1 MKSLEELCIVRKSV
15 FNENKRDDVLDL
27 TNLLE
32 NTINAEE
39 FFAETFI
46 TDGMKRLFDSAFK
59 RFSGKGSQGII
70 KLTQSMGGGKTHN
83 MIALGMLAKNKNS
96 RNKILNIE
104 NELNDIRVIG
114 FTGRETDVK
123 YGIWGE
129 LARQLGKLE
138 EFNEYYSPLKVPGQ
152 SAWAK
157 LLKGDPLLILLD
169 ELPPYLQAAKAQ
181 PIGNSDLAEVTTA
194 ALANLFNA
202 INKAELS
209 NVCLVI
215 SDLNATYEEGSELIQ
230 RSFKNIE
237 GELDRFA
244 LMLQPVSSTS
254 DEIYSILK
262 TRLFEKLPNDD
273 EINEVALAYKE
284 KLSEAKKM
292 NLTNGSP
299 DSLFTGIK
307 HSYPFHPSLRDLYA
321 RFKEN
326 QGFQQTRGLIRL
338 MRTVVSDIF
347 NSGEAE
353 NKYLISP
360 FDIDLNKSDIF
371 TQVVNIKP
379 SLSNAISHDIA
390 SQGNSV
396 AENIDKNYKTEI
408 AQEFSK
414 LVLMSSLADIPNAL
428 LGLTQSEIVENLCEP
443 NKDLTV
449 LRNVMQEY
457 TLRAWYFWEDNANR
471 IYFKDVKN
479 IMAEMN
485 TLVDS
490 YSDET
495 VLQELKKYLHK
506 IFEPKLK
513 DCYQNLLILPAIDDI
528 SKVISQDKITL
539 VVVEPNIDNELPKDI
554 KELYENIEYKNRIM
568 FLTGKNSTWEK
579 LKDSIKS
586 YKALNSLITK
596 MKEDRTPENNSQFI
610 TAREN
615 LEKINLSILQLTRE
629 TFIFLHIPNIRN
641 IYKSDL
647 MMNFSGNDYNIENQI
662 KEVLIRKRKYTID
675 ISSDEFKKK
684 CEDRL
689 FGSQKE
695 IRWSDL
701 KSKAASNISWNW
713 HLPNALDS
721 LKEKMLAQ
729 GFWREEGGG
738 YIKKG
743 SFELEDTDVI
753 ISTKNKNEETGE
765 IILKIQPKFGDKVY
779 FEYGEATPTTASQE
793 VEDYNNF
800 KTKDEMIFTF
810 ICIDSNGERKTGE
823 PKIWRNELLLKN
835 RQYNSGKELMVE
847 LKAYPK
853 AEKIWYSTDGQD
865 PKEYGAVY
873 NGDITISEDCN
884 LILAIAEYKDI
895 LSKKIEIKINRDK
908 IEKGFEI
915 DKNKKLVLRD
925 KIGTSET
932 LETYK
937 TLKSIDKFNGK
948 LSDIMITIYNNDNE
962 DEWTEIVFSDEK
974 LLDYNKLDKMI
985 NILRNEYD
993 FGNSN
998 VKIEFK
1004 KIHFDKGENF
1014 EMWIKDNKKPLNEFK
1029 PENIVQS

>member
-1 MKSLEELCIVRKSV
+1 MKSLKELCKVREAV
-15 FNENKRDDVLDL
+15 FNETKRDDVLDL

-32 NTINAEE
+32 NSIETER
-39 FFAETFI
+39 FFEETFI
-46 TDGMKRLFDSAFK
+46 TDGMKRLFDTAFK
-59 RFSGKGSQGII
+59 RFSSQSSQGII

-83 MIALGMLAKNKNS
+83 MIALGMLSKYKEK
-96 RNKILNIE
+96 RNQILGFDTKLDN
-104 NELNDIRVIG
+104 IRVIG

-138 EFNEYYSPLKVPGQ
+138 DFKEYYSPLRAPGQ
-152 SAWAK
+152 SAWVNM
-157 LLKGDPLLILLD
+157 LKGEPLLILLD

-215 SDLNATYEEGSELIQ
+215 SDLNATYEEGSEYVQ

-262 TRLFEKLPNDD
+262 TRLFEKLPSEE

-284 KLSEAKKM
+284 KLNEAKRM
-292 NLTNGSP
+292 NITNGSP

-338 MRTVVSDIF
+338 MRAVVADIF
-347 NSGEAE
+347 SSEASAE
-353 NKYLISP
+353 KYMISP
-360 FDIDLNKSDIF
+360 FDVNLNKSEIF

-390 SQGNSV
+390 SQGTAV

-414 LVLMSSLADIPNAL
+414 LVLISSLADMPNAL

-449 LRNVMQEY
+449 LKTVMQEY
-457 TLRAWYFWEDNANR
+457 SLRAWYFWEDNANR
-471 IYFKDVKN
+471 IYFKDQKN

-490 YSDET
+490 YSTEIA
-495 VLQELKKYLHK
+495 VQELKKYLNRV
-506 IFEPKLK
+506 FEPKIK
-513 DCYQNLLILPAIDDI
+513 DCYQNLLIFPALDEIEK
-528 SKVISQDKITL
+528 SISQEKISL
-539 VVVEPNIDNELPKDI
+539 IIIEPNKENDLSREIKD
-554 KELYENIEYKNRIM
+554 LYENIDYKNRVM
-568 FLTGKNSTWEK
+568 FLTGNNNTWEK
-579 LKDSIKS
+579 LKDSIKN
-586 YKALNSLITK
+586 YKALNALITR
-596 MKEDRTPENNSQFI
+596 MKEERTPENNSQFM
-610 TAREN
+610 TARDN
-615 LEKINLSILQLTRE
+615 VEKINISILQLTRE
-629 TFIFLHIPNIRN
+629 TFISLHFPHLKDM
-641 IYKSDL
+641 YKADL
-647 MMNFSGNDYNIENQI
+647 MMNFTGNEYNVENQI
-662 KEVLIRKRKYTID
+662 KDLLISKRKYTLD
-675 ISSDEFKKK
+675 ISNDEFKKK

-695 IRWSDL
+695 VRWSDI
-701 KSKAASNISWNW
+701 KAKAASNIGWNW
-713 HLPNALDS
+713 HLPSALDS
-721 LKEKMLAQ
+721 LKERMLSQ
-729 GFWREEGGG
+729 GFWREEGGD
-738 YIKKG
+738 YIKRG
-743 SFELEDTDVI
+743 PFELEDTDVI
-753 ISTKNKNEETGE
+753 LSTKTRDDATGE
-765 IILKIQPKFGDKVY
+765 AVLKIQPKFGDKVY
-779 FEYGEATPTTASQE
+779 FEYGEIIPTTASQE

-810 ICIDSNGERKTGE
+810 ICVDTKGERKTGE
-823 PKIWRNELLLKN
+823 AKSWKNELQLKY
-835 RQYNSGKELMVE
+835 RTYNSGKEIMLE

-853 AEKIWYSTDGQD
+853 FERIWYSTDGQD

-873 NGDITISEDCN
+873 DSDIIVPENCN
-884 LILAIAEYKDI
+884 IVLAIAEYKGI
-895 LSKKIEIKINRDK
+895 YSKKIEVRIDRTKTDK
-908 IEKGFEI
+908 EFEI
-915 DKNKKLVLRD
+915 DKIKKLTLRNKINTSDTLGTYEVLNIINRH
-925 KIGTSET
+925 
-932 LETYK
+932 
-937 TLKSIDKFNGK
+937 NGK
-948 LSDIMITIYNNDNE
+948 LSDITITMYNNDNE
-962 DEWTEIVFSDEK
+962 DEWTEVVFYEK
-974 LLDYNKLDKMI
+974 ILDFTKVDKLI
-985 NILRNEYD
+985 NMLRSEYD

-998 VKIEFK
+998 VKIELK
-1004 KIHFDKGENF
+1004 KIHFEKGEDF
-1014 EMWIKDNKKPLNEFK
+1014 ELWVKENKKSINDFK
-1029 PENIVQS
+1029 PENIIQS